1 MPGKWYQYVEKWLFV
16 DDCGFLWGIDRCQER
31 QVFRG
36 VNVLNL
42 DAKGRLTMPARYRE
56 ALQAQSGGRLV
67 VTVDRDH
74 CLLIYPLGE
83 WEEIER
89 KLVRLPSFN
98 RQARS
103 LQRLL
108 IGHATECEMDGN
120 GRILLTPPL
129 RSFAGLDKRVVLI
142 GQGNKLE
149 LWDEQAWNSQ
159 CDDWLEAGALDEAEL
174 PAELESLSL

>member
-1 MPGKWYQYVEKWLFV
+1 M
-16 DDCGFLWGIDRCQER
+16 
-31 QVFRG
+31 FRG

-42 DAKGRLTMPARYRE
+42 DAKGRIAMPTRYRE
-56 ALQAQSGGRLV
+56 ELLQQSGGKMV

-74 CLLIYPLGE
+74 CLLVYPLGE

-98 RQARS
+98 KQARS

-120 GRILLTPPL
+120 GRILLAPPL
-129 RSFAGLDKRVVLI
+129 RSFAHLDKRVVLI

-149 LWDEQAWNSQ
+149 LWDEEAWNGK
-159 CDDWLEAGALDEAEL
+159 CDEWLDEGDLDSAEL
-174 PAELESLSL
+174 PAELETLSL